1 MVSDVSAK
9 SPQTANEHGF
19 SRFSKTFYGPL
30 TFSEAVC
37 VDGKILRVVPLFLT
51 LFLPFTERVSPGLGL
66 KREQKPTVRLFGTG
80 EMLAKVPLTV
90 LSSYK
95 AADLNTPPTA
105 MTMNTSR
112 SRMGPT
118 LVFVF
123 CSTNT

>member
-1 MVSDVSAK
+1 MIGDVSAK

-66 KREQKPTVRLFGTG
+66 KREQKPTVRLFGMG

-90 LSSYK
+90 LSLYK
-95 AADLNTPPTA
+95 GFGLEYSAYGNDNEYKTF
-105 MTMNTSR
+105 SH
-112 SRMGPT
+112 GPNIG
-118 LVFVF
+118 LRILFD
-123 CSTNT
+123 

>member
-1 MVSDVSAK
+1 MIGDVSAK

-37 VDGKILRVVPLFLT
+37 VDGKILRVFPLFQT

-90 LSSYK
+90 LSLDK

-105 MTMNTSR
+105 MTMNTRR

-118 LVFVF
+118 LVFVS